1 MPVHD
6 RKELGLKVKGA
17 GCSKEGAEVET
28 NTEIEVVHSWVG
40 CEVAYNNLRV
50 VGSSVNGKF
59 RQMQVGE
66 RQEG

>member
-6 RKELGLKVKGA
+6 YKELGLKAKGA
-17 GCSKEGAEVET
+17 GYSKEGAEE
-28 NTEIEVVHSWVG
+28 NTEIEVVRRRA
-40 CEVAYNNLRV
+40 EVEYNNLPV

-59 RQMQVGE
+59 RQTQVGD